1 MKRVYIKPT
10 VKSMILAEETC
21 ILGSLSIDTEKNG
34 DGTGN
39 NNWGSK
45 EHTFGEEEWSDEGWG
60 DI

>member
-21 ILGSLSIDTEKNG
+21 ILTSLSIGTNGSG
-34 DGTGN
+34 DGTGK

>member
-10 VKSMILAEETC
+10 VKSMILA
-21 ILGSLSIDTEKNG
+21 SLSIDTNG
-34 DGTGN
+34 SCDGTGN
-39 NNWGSK
+39 KNWGSK

>member
-21 ILGSLSIDTEKNG
+21 ILASLSIDTNG
-34 DGTGN
+34 SCDGTGN
-39 NNWGSK
+39 KNWGSK

>member
-1 MKRVYIKPT
+1 MKKVYIKPT

-21 ILGSLSIDTEKNG
+21 ILASLSIDTNGAG
-34 DGTGN
+34 DGTGK